1 MARSF
6 GLGRGLDALIPRA
19 TEQASSQIPIERI
32 GRNPHQPRA
41 AFDEEGLAELATSIA
56 EHGVIQPIVVRGTAN
71 GDYELV
77 AGERRL
83 RAALMAGLTEI
94 PAVVRDSTSTEQ
106 LELALVENV
115 QRADLNPI
123 EEASAYRELLDEF
136 GMTHEAVARRVG
148 KSRVAISNSLRL
160 LDLAAETRA
169 AIVDGRIS
177 EGHGRALAAL
187 TIPELQRAVLQVVL
201 ERHLSVRQTE
211 ELVRRKRENG
221 TVRRPRAL
229 SEDLA
234 DLEAQLRGV
243 LATKVG
249 IVRTRKGGRVVID
262 FYSDEELDRI
272 YAIITRGVAA
282 TGAGPTAIPVAA
294 DDASTDDASTNI
306 AGTDAASPAAA
317 EEAR

>member
-19 TEQASSQIPIERI
+19 TEQATSQIPIDRI
-32 GRNPHQPRA
+32 RRNPHQPRA
-41 AFDEEGLAELATSIA
+41 AFGEEGLAELATSIA
-56 EHGVIQPIVVRGTAN
+56 EHGVIQPIVVRGSAD
-71 GDYELV
+71 GGYELV

-83 RAALMAGLTEI
+83 RAARMAGLTEI
-94 PAVVRDSTSTEQ
+94 PAVMRDSTATEL
-106 LELALVENV
+106 LELALVENL
-115 QRADLNPI
+115 QRTDLNAI
-123 EEASAYRELLDEF
+123 EEASAYRELIDGF
-136 GMTHEAVARRVG
+136 GLTHEAVARRVG
-148 KSRVAISNSLRL
+148 KSRVAISNALRL
-160 LDLAAETRA
+160 LDLAPETRA
-169 AIVDGRIS
+169 AIVEGRIT

-282 TGAGPTAIPVAA
+282 GGTGATPITVSGEESDTA
-294 DDASTDDASTNI
+294 
-306 AGTDAASPAAA
+306 AGTAAA
-317 EEAR
+317 KEAR